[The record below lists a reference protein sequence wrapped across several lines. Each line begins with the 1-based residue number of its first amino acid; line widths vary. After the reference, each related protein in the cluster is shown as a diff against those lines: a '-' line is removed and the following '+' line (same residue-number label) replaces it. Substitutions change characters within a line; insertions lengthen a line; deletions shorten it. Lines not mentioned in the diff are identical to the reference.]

1 MIKLIRLSSV
11 SKEFFELLDKNKR
24 QKKAVSVTKLVVVS
38 IICFV
43 VVWLYAL
50 RVNQASTRGYFLK
63 QETKKYDALVFQR
76 SIVQLD
82 NLQLERKLYDDVFK
96 SRNSRYEDDGRRIVV
111 TIGKPEEPTLPQA
124 APADIDLSTITPV
137 AQSWVV
143 TVFEYEE

>member
-1 MIKLIRLSSV
+1 MIKLIRLSSM
-11 SKEFFELLDKNKR
+11 SKDFFDLLDKNKR
-24 QKKAVSVTKLVVVS
+24 QKKAVSVTKLLVVS
-38 IICFV
+38 VICFLV
-43 VVWLYAL
+43 VGLYAV

-111 TIGKPEEPTLPQA
+111 TIGKPQERA
-124 APADIDLSTITPV
+124 AQEVAPSDIDLSALAPEV
-137 AQSWVV
+137 QSGEVN
-143 TVFEYEE
+143 VFEYEQ

>member
-11 SKEFFELLDKNKR
+11 SKEFFDLLDKNKR

-38 IICFV
+38 AICFLV
-43 VVWLYAL
+43 VGLYAL

-96 SRNSRYEDDGRRIVV
+96 SRSSRYEDDGRRVVV
-111 TIGKPEEPTLPQA
+111 TIGKPQERAVQES
-124 APADIDLSTITPV
+124 APAEIDLWALVPV
-137 AQSWVV
+137 EQTWEV
-143 TVFEYEE
+143 TVFEYE

>member
-43 VVWLYAL
+43 VVGLYAL

-63 QETKKYDALVFQR
+63 QETK
-76 SIVQLD
+76 
-82 NLQLERKLYDDVFK
+82 
-96 SRNSRYEDDGRRIVV
+96 
-111 TIGKPEEPTLPQA
+111 
-124 APADIDLSTITPV
+124 
-137 AQSWVV
+137 
-143 TVFEYEE
+143 

>member
-11 SKEFFELLDKNKR
+11 SKEFFDLLDKNKR
-24 QKKAVSVTKLVVVS
+24 QKKAVSVTKLVIVS
-38 IICFV
+38 IICFIV
-43 VVWLYAL
+43 VGLYAL

-63 QETKKYDALVFQR
+63 QETKKYDELVFQR

-96 SRNSRYEDDGRRIVV
+96 SRSSRYEDDGRIVV

-124 APADIDLSTITPV
+124 APADIDLSTLSPV
-137 AQSWVV
+137 ESS
-143 TVFEYEE
+143 